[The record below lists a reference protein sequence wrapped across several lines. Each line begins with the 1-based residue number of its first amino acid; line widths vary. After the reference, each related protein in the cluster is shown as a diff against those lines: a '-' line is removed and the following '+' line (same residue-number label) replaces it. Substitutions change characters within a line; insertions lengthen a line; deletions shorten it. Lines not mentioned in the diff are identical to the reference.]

1 MPTVSPY
8 IISREYYNF
17 LEEENLFDFKEEID
31 EILAKYRN
39 VRGGL
44 IPVLQQ
50 VQEKFGYLSAAV
62 LDYISIGLNIPS
74 SDVFGVVSFYSFF
87 TMVPRG
93 EFIIKVCLGTAC
105 YVQGA
110 SKIIYNI
117 ENELKI
123 KVGETTE
130 DRKFTLQ
137 EVRCLGACGLAP
149 VIMVNEDTHGLVKAD
164 KVMKLLNNYAKGSD

>member
-17 LEEENLFDFKEEID
+17 LEKEDLFDFKEEID
-31 EILAKYRN
+31 EILARYRK

-50 VQEKFGYLSAAV
+50 VQEKFGYLSPTV
-62 LDYISIGLNIPS
+62 LDYISMGLNIPS

-105 YVQGA
+105 YVQGS

-123 KVGETTE
+123 KVGQTTE

-149 VIMVNEDTHGLVKAD
+149 VIMINEDTHGMVKAD
-164 KVMKLLNNYAKGSD
+164 KIMNLLENYAKGSD

>member
-8 IISREYYNF
+8 IISRDYYNF

-50 VQEKFGYLSAAV
+50 VQEKLGYLSASV

-149 VIMVNEDTHGLVKAD
+149 VIMVNEDTHGMVKAD
-164 KVMKLLNNYAKGSD
+164 KVMNLLNNYAKESD

>member
-8 IISREYYNF
+8 IISREYFDF
-17 LEEENLFDFKEEID
+17 LEKEDLFDFKEEIN
-31 EILAKYRN
+31 EILARYRN

-50 VQEKFGYLSAAV
+50 VQEKLGYLSPAV
-62 LDYISIGLNIPS
+62 LDYIAIGLNIPS

-93 EFIIKVCLGTAC
+93 KFIIKVCLGTAC

-110 SKIIYNI
+110 SKIIQNI

-123 KVGETTE
+123 KVNQTTE
-130 DRKFTLQ
+130 DRLFTLQ

-149 VIMVNEDTHGLVKAD
+149 VIMVNEDTHGMVKAD
-164 KVMKLLNNYAKGSD
+164 KVMKLLESYAKGSD